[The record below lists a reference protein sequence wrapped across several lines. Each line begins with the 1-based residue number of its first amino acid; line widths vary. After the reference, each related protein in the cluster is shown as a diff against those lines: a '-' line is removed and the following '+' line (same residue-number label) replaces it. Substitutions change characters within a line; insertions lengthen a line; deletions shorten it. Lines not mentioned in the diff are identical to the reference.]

1 MAERADDP
9 RPPRDDAALARRA
22 QILATEHWG
31 LLAARGTAQN
41 EVLARIT
48 IHLALVS
55 AGLVSIGLLGQATG
69 FDGAFRGAMIAILGF
84 LALIG
89 WMTQLRV
96 LHVGEEDL
104 MYVIAMNRLRG
115 AYVDLDPEVERYFLA
130 GVADDERGAQ
140 RTYSFLRVRRDW
152 AVVIGSSMM
161 LIIVVQACV
170 AGLLVGAALVTA
182 GAALGWAV
190 TAGAAVALVWA
201 ASAARRGHRH
211 YRTSLDAHRP
221 LRSSPLPPAPP
232 VQEPPL
238 A

>member
-31 LLAARGTAQN
+31 LLAARGTAQS
-41 EVLARIT
+41 EVLTRIT
-48 IHLALVS
+48 IFLTLVS
-55 AGLVSIGLLGQATG
+55 AGLVTIGLLGQSTR
-69 FDGAFRGAMIAILGF
+69 FDGPFQAAMLGILGF

-96 LHVGEEDL
+96 LHVAEEDF

-115 AYVDLDPEVERYFLA
+115 AYADLDPGVERYFLA
-130 GVADDERGAQ
+130 SIADDERGAE

-152 AVVIGSSMM
+152 AVVGGSSMM
-161 LIIVVQACV
+161 LIILVEACV
-170 AGLLVGAALVTA
+170 VGTLAGGV
-182 GAALGWAV
+182 AV
-190 TAGAAVALVWA
+190 AAGAAVPWAIALGVPVALAWA
-201 ASAARRGHRH
+201 AAAARHGYVL
-211 YRTSLDAHRP
+211 YRASIDGHRP
-221 LRSSPLPPAPP
+221 LRTSAPPP